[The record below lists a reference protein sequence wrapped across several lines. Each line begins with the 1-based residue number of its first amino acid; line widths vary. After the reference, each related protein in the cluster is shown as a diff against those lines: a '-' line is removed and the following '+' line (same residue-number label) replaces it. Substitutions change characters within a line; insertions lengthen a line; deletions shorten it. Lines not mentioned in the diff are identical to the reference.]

1 MYIPLRLIGAYRKEE
16 HHMNASLL
24 QEHVPGFDWP
34 QLVLVGVT
42 GIALLLGVA
51 RLFQED
57 ALLRGRG
64 VVIVTTGFFIGSWL
78 LVTTPEAFGSSVSA
92 GASVPV
98 VAFTAALL
106 VVAISTQRWRR

>member
-1 MYIPLRLIGAYRKEE
+1 
-16 HHMNASLL
+16 MNASLL

-42 GIALLLGVA
+42 GIALLLG
-51 RLFQED
+51 
-57 ALLRGRG
+57 
-64 VVIVTTGFFIGSWL
+64 VTTGFFIGSWL